1 MKSYGSMGQT
11 GSINMNRGFSEGG
24 RNRIVLITFL
34 LSITI
39 HVSAIV
45 AFQGVSLVREFRIKP
60 RTYRVDLIRP
70 PIKEIME
77 SSKEKDTASDQI
89 RSELPVKTREA
100 TISLDTDDSAYHPYT
115 KVIKQ
120 RIRDHWVYPLSARQN
135 LIQGRLLIVFRLDR
149 GGNLIDCKTAY
160 SSGHEIL
167 DSHALKAIRSAAPFP
182 SFPENIRVEFLNI
195 RASFAYKLRFE

>member
-182 SFPENIRVEFLNI
+182 SFPENITVEFLNI

>member
-195 RASFAYKLRFE
+195 RASFAYQLKFE